1 MQPFTYLSSGN
12 EYAVEL
18 PPCDAEVISGVQWG
32 GPCELFTP
40 AYWYTQYLMRTSRD
54 NEFQHHRIGRTFS
67 EELTACVLGG
77 HGITAEIGIAAF
89 QRLKEH
95 GVISGLCADR
105 ELIEKHL
112 REPLTVRGRMV
123 TYRFWSQKATYLAA
137 IFARLRI
144 EDFPMTDGRVLRDRL
159 LLLPGIGPNRFL
171 DRAQL
176 ARLQRSSDIGYSYL
190 SRRRSGKCLRPKRRR
205 DKGLSANGRA
215 VYCIFH
221 RTRCSYL
228 RTGCSDMGHDEV
240 DSTASHAPVRSSRM
254 ASPETHPAPSNA
266 RPVANGVNG
275 SSGIKDSAGMV
286 PVRPRIRNASS

>member
-12 EYAVEL
+12 ECAVEL

-54 NEFQHHRIGRTFS
+54 NEFQHHRIGRTFA

-77 HGITAEIGIAAF
+77 HGIPAEIGIAAF

-95 GVISGLCADR
+95 GVISELCADR

-137 IFARLRI
+137 IFARLRT
-144 EDFPMTDGRVLRDRL
+144 EDFPTTGGRALRDRL
-159 LLLPGIGPNRFL
+159 LLLPGIGPKTASWIVRNWLGSNEVAIL
-171 DRAQL
+171 DIHIYRAGVL
-176 ARLQRSSDIGYSYL
+176 ANVFERSDDVT
-190 SRRRSGKCLRPKRRR
+190 K
-205 DKGLSANGRA
+205 
-215 VYCIFH
+215 H
-221 RTRCSYL
+221 YL
-228 RTGCSDMGHDEV
+228 RMEERFIGFATGLGVPASDLDALIWAMMRSTPRLVMRQFGHLEWHRQKRILPRVTQDP
-240 DSTASHAPVRSSRM
+240 SLTA
-254 ASPETHPAPSNA
+254 
-266 RPVANGVNG
+266 
-275 SSGIKDSAGMV
+275 
-286 PVRPRIRNASS
+286 